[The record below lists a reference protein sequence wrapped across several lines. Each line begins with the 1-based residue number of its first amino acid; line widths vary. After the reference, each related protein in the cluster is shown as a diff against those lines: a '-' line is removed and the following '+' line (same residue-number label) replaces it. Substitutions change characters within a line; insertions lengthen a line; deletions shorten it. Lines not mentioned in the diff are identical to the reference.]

1 MITFMI
7 VGLSTEV
14 FLKLSKIK
22 VRISG
27 NLKTLQNVPK
37 TLNIIWKKLS
47 LRLNLRKSLI
57 LLQTLDPTILKG

>member
-1 MITFMI
+1 MITSTI

-37 TLNIIWKKLS
+37 ILNIIWKKLS
-47 LRLNLRKSLI
+47 LRLNLRK
-57 LLQTLDPTILKG
+57 